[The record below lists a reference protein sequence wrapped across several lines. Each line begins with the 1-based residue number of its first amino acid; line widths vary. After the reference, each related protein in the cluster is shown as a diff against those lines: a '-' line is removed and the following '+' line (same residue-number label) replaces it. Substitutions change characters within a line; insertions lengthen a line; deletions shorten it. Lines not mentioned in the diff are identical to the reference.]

1 MTSTLRHPKN
11 DAAQA
16 TPRSLTS
23 RSLHWLITLLVIFQG
38 LLGYA
43 NLHVAWFHER
53 LATGMLVHEEAGLI
67 LLGLTLWML
76 MLRWI
81 EGRRPADGLSKRQ
94 AQLAGM
100 MHAALYLLIFI
111 QSALGIW
118 MMGLLGRGLTLFF
131 WHVGL
136 PITADPRLVFG
147 GVLQIHAAVAALLAF
162 AIVVHALAAFHHHFV
177 LRDNVL
183 RHMLPWRTV
192 TSRIASSR

>member
-1 MTSTLRHPKN
+1 MTSLLRHSEN
-11 DAAQA
+11 GAMQVAS
-16 TPRSLTS
+16 RSLT
-23 RSLHWLITLLVIFQG
+23 RRLLHWMIALLVIFQG

-43 NLHVAWFHER
+43 NLHVAWFQER

-76 MLRWI
+76 LLRWI

-100 MHAALYLLIFI
+100 MHTALYLLIFI

-118 MMGLLGRGLTLFF
+118 MMGLLGSGLTLFF

-136 PITADPRLVFG
+136 PITADPRLAFR

-162 AIVVHALAAFHHHFV
+162 AIVGHTLAAFYHHFV
-177 LRDNVL
+177 RRDNVL
-183 RHMLPWRTV
+183 RDMLFWRTV
-192 TSRIASSR
+192 RFRSTSS